1 MGIVTI
7 AHMPPALLGP
17 QRPDHAADR
26 NIAVQDLPVHALSHP
41 RDTVYAAERVLAN
54 SRDHGERSYA
64 GQALGIASRQ
74 LGDVPAAVRHLR
86 AALNDA
92 AAVGQE
98 READVEASLGGTL
111 AFAGRTAEA
120 LRHLDAAIQKVSGA
134 PAARIRVRHGYLLQM
149 IGRTVEAVEELR
161 LAARVLRAVGDG
173 VWEARA
179 LINLT
184 QALIDRGD
192 ARRAEDTLTR
202 AENLLRAAGQTY
214 EAAAVRHNRGLAAAL
229 LGRVPEALA
238 HYDAAEQMY
247 ADAGALPAELPE
259 DRSAALLAAGL
270 PSDALGFAQQAVDLL
285 RRRGA
290 SPAYRA
296 NALVR
301 AADAALAAGQPDLA
315 RGYAQEAVRLFR
327 RQGRERGQTL
337 ARLDVVRARHA
348 GGERSRRLFSDA
360 AKVAAAAERYRV
372 VEVIEAHLL
381 AGQIA
386 LALGDRD
393 AAEPHLLR
401 STRGRSNGSAL
412 GRVLGWHAA
421 ALRAQAAGRR
431 RAVFAACEHGLSTL
445 DAHQLTLGA
454 LETRAAATAHGA
466 ALASIAIEEAVR
478 ADDARL
484 LLGWSER
491 WRGTAFALPPV
502 RPPDDSELAADLGL
516 LRRVKR
522 RLDAATADGSPTG
535 ALERECRRL
544 EEEVR
549 RRTLRASGPY
559 TAMKRP
565 DVDELLDGLGDHRLV
580 EIVRVDDRLH
590 VLVASKAGVLHR
602 VAGSWQAALREV
614 TFERFALRRLAY
626 GIGRGQIRADSFR
639 AAMQIIERGALER
652 HILGAAADDLDDAPL
667 VLVPPAALHAVPWG
681 LLPAL
686 ASRAFTVAPSATA
699 WLRARATE
707 EPEDRSVSLVAGPGL
722 DGGGAEV
729 TALVHRY
736 PDAELLRDGM
746 ATAGNV
752 LGSLEDR
759 WLAHIAA
766 HGTFRAGNP
775 LFSSLAVDDGPLTV
789 LDLQR
794 LRRAPYRL
802 VLTSCDSGTTAPA
815 GSEELLG
822 LVSAL
827 APLGTAGLLAAVV
840 PVNDEAT
847 VPFSLFIHDRLRA
860 GATIAEA
867 LRDART
873 RAPEDPTAY
882 ATPRSFLAF
891 GAV

>member
-301 AADAALAAGQPDLA
+301 AADAALAVG
-315 RGYAQEAVRLFR
+315 LFR

-401 STRGRSNGSAL
+401 STRGRSN
-412 GRVLGWHAA
+412 
-421 ALRAQAAGRR
+421 
-431 RAVFAACEHGLSTL
+431 
-445 DAHQLTLGA
+445 D
-454 LETRAAATAHGA
+454 
-466 ALASIAIEEAVR
+466 
-478 ADDARL
+478 
-484 LLGWSER
+484 
-491 WRGTAFALPPV
+491 
-502 RPPDDSELAADLGL
+502 
-516 LRRVKR
+516 
-522 RLDAATADGSPTG
+522 
-535 ALERECRRL
+535 
-544 EEEVR
+544 
-549 RRTLRASGPY
+549 
-559 TAMKRP
+559 
-565 DVDELLDGLGDHRLV
+565 
-580 EIVRVDDRLH
+580 
-590 VLVASKAGVLHR
+590 
-602 VAGSWQAALREV
+602 
-614 TFERFALRRLAY
+614 
-626 GIGRGQIRADSFR
+626 
-639 AAMQIIERGALER
+639 
-652 HILGAAADDLDDAPL
+652 
-667 VLVPPAALHAVPWG
+667 
-681 LLPAL
+681 
-686 ASRAFTVAPSATA
+686 
-699 WLRARATE
+699 
-707 EPEDRSVSLVAGPGL
+707 
-722 DGGGAEV
+722 
-729 TALVHRY
+729 
-736 PDAELLRDGM
+736 
-746 ATAGNV
+746 
-752 LGSLEDR
+752 
-759 WLAHIAA
+759 
-766 HGTFRAGNP
+766 
-775 LFSSLAVDDGPLTV
+775 
-789 LDLQR
+789 
-794 LRRAPYRL
+794 
-802 VLTSCDSGTTAPA
+802 
-815 GSEELLG
+815 
-822 LVSAL
+822 
-827 APLGTAGLLAAVV
+827 
-840 PVNDEAT
+840 
-847 VPFSLFIHDRLRA
+847 
-860 GATIAEA
+860 
-867 LRDART
+867 
-873 RAPEDPTAY
+873 
-882 ATPRSFLAF
+882 
-891 GAV
+891 

>member
-270 PSDALGFAQQAVDLL
+270 PSDARGFAQQAVALL

-360 AKVAAAAERYRV
+360 AKVAAAAER
-372 VEVIEAHLL
+372 
-381 AGQIA
+381 
-386 LALGDRD
+386 
-393 AAEPHLLR
+393 
-401 STRGRSNGSAL
+401 TRGRSNGSAL

-559 TAMKRP
+559 AAMKRP

-626 GIGRGQIRADSFR
+626 GIGRGQIRADSFPR
-639 AAMQIIERGALER
+639 AGPAGRPARRALGAVAGACEPGFHRRSVRNGMAAGAGDRGARGPVGVPRRGTGSRRRRRRSDRPGPPLSR
-652 HILGAAADDLDDAPL
+652 RRTAA
-667 VLVPPAALHAVPWG
+667 
-681 LLPAL
+681 
-686 ASRAFTVAPSATA
+686 
-699 WLRARATE
+699 
-707 EPEDRSVSLVAGPGL
+707 
-722 DGGGAEV
+722 
-729 TALVHRY
+729 
-736 PDAELLRDGM
+736 
-746 ATAGNV
+746 
-752 LGSLEDR
+752 
-759 WLAHIAA
+759 
-766 HGTFRAGNP
+766 
-775 LFSSLAVDDGPLTV
+775 
-789 LDLQR
+789 
-794 LRRAPYRL
+794 
-802 VLTSCDSGTTAPA
+802 
-815 GSEELLG
+815 
-822 LVSAL
+822 
-827 APLGTAGLLAAVV
+827 
-840 PVNDEAT
+840 
-847 VPFSLFIHDRLRA
+847 
-860 GATIAEA
+860 
-867 LRDART
+867 
-873 RAPEDPTAY
+873 
-882 ATPRSFLAF
+882 
-891 GAV
+891 